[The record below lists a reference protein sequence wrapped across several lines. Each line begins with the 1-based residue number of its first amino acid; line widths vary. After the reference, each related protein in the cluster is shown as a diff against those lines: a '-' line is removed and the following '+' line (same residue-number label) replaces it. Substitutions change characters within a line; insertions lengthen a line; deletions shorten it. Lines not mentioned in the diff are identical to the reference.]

1 MKFYSGT
8 TGWCLLW
15 EICHLSSAVGN
26 KVSLGV
32 GFFLSGSIDW
42 RTDDLKR
49 PLGRLKR
56 GHGKEWQWK
65 QPSNHLLHTGLPA
78 ASASHSN
85 SCNITVGIVQNLLQ
99 LYVRDLMLFFCIQIL
114 ICTHSLQGPALYL
127 HQHTQLHTTD
137 GWGSVIMSTLRQRWH
152 THICTDT
159 LNACNIL
166 SFLAVWT
173 LVWCPF
179 LPLLVQQANVK
190 PTYTWGSSDQ
200 L

>member
-99 LYVRDLMLFFCIQIL
+99 LYVRDLMLFFCIFL
-114 ICTHSLQGPALYL
+114 YSDSYLYTLAAGSSSVSAPTHSTAHHWWVGLC
-127 HQHTQLHTTD
+127 HNEHTETA
-137 GWGSVIMSTLRQRWH
+137 MAH
-152 THICTDT
+152 THMHRHSEC
-159 LNACNIL
+159 L
-166 SFLAVWT
+166 
-173 LVWCPF
+173 
-179 LPLLVQQANVK
+179 
-190 PTYTWGSSDQ
+190 
-200 L
+200 